1 MMEIKEVKDTAAAV
15 KAAKLADS
23 IWHEHYAD
31 ILGSAQIDYML
42 EKFQSV
48 KAIEAQ
54 MREGMQ
60 YYLVRDDGMCVG
72 YFAIEP
78 QGKRMFVS
86 KLYLIKEARGH
97 GFGRSCVRFI
107 EEQAA
112 DRGLRTLRLTVN
124 KHNAG
129 SVAVYEK
136 LGFTVAGEGTVDIG
150 GGYVMDDYY
159 MEKPV
164 DIR

>member
-1 MMEIKEVKDTAAAV
+1 
-15 KAAKLADS
+15 
-23 IWHEHYAD
+23 
-31 ILGSAQIDYML
+31 
-42 EKFQSV
+42 
-48 KAIEAQ
+48 
-54 MREGMQ
+54 
-60 YYLVRDDGMCVG
+60 MCVG

-112 DRGLRTLRLTVN
+112 DRGLKTLRLTVN
-124 KHNAG
+124 KRNAG

>member
-1 MMEIKEVKDTAAAV
+1 MKEVLKAVNFGEFAALESLCRA
-15 KAAKLADS
+15 L
-23 IWHEHYAD
+23 WHETYD
-31 ILGSAQIDYML
+31 GLLGGDQVDYML

-112 DRGLRTLRLTVN
+112 DRGLKTLRLTVN
-124 KHNAG
+124 KRNAG

-136 LGFTVAGEGTVDIG
+136 LGFTVAGGAYTLSDRPG
-150 GGYVMDDYY
+150 LGLDFDF
-159 MEKPV
+159 
-164 DIR
+164 